1 MNKSTWCL
9 HCTSYYHTT
18 IYWLRVPSQILFPT
32 HIGFLTEFLSISFR
46 KAVFFISIKM
56 FVHIIKRFESLNMVW
71 WHAGIQ
77 SNSRWKNDGFLK
89 WNIDFWID
97 FTYSRLQQR
106 MNQIEIHWKF
116 PFPHFFTLHITRLYH
131 ERFCIF

>member
-1 MNKSTWCL
+1 MIVAILLYRLDLYNIFIETRKTDEVNHLNKSTWCL

-18 IYWLRVPSQILFPT
+18 IYWLRVPSQILLRT
-32 HIGFLTEFLSISFR
+32 HVGFLIEFFPYLSGKDI
-46 KAVFFISIKM
+46 FFISIKM
-56 FVHIIKRFESLNMVW
+56 FVHNIKRFESLNMVW

-97 FTYSRLQQR
+97 FSYS
-106 MNQIEIHWKF
+106 HW
-116 PFPHFFTLHITRLYH
+116 
-131 ERFCIF
+131 